1 MEKLIIEYITR
12 TGDWYTMRQR
22 VEPAALYLTV
32 RNLPQDALV
41 KRLSKMLPN
50 QKVMWVVSARVGVPA
65 CRTSILQ
72 ERLTFQQALVLG
84 QYHQ

>member
-1 MEKLIIEYITR
+1 MEKLIIEYVTR
-12 TGDWYTMRQR
+12 TGDWYTLRQR

-32 RNLPQDALV
+32 RNLSQDALV

-50 QKVMWVVSARVGVPA
+50 QNVMWVVSVRLGVPA
-65 CRTSILQ
+65 CRTLILQ
-72 ERLTFQQALVLG
+72 ERLSFQQALALG